1 MLTIGGLLLGAVLT
15 APGTAGGAVGHVVPA
30 EPTDPIEH
38 RVTTAPRETTPDLRD
53 PFARPAH
60 HAEARTGRRA
70 PRPSE
75 TDLRD
80 PFAPA
85 LRREPVVTTP
95 AGPTADLRPPFAPI
109 PTTTRPPIERA
120 SEPHP
125 ELRDPFAR

>member
-15 APGTAGGAVGHVVPA
+15 APGHVVPA
-30 EPTDPIEH
+30 EPIDPTAH
-38 RVTTAPRETTPDLRD
+38 RVTTAHRETTPGLRD
-53 PFARPAH
+53 PFAVPAH
-60 HAEARTGRRA
+60 QAEATTGRRA

-95 AGPTADLRPPFAPI
+95 AGPTADLHPPFEPA
-109 PTTTRPPIERA
+109 PTTTRPPFARA